1 MLSFKLFRLCLWHLL
16 VTSLFFS
23 MIESRS
29 WASRPD
35 DPKPCG
41 ERNLVHD
48 RERYEPADS
57 AAELFSSQVG
67 TIPASHLQ
75 PSHAS
80 SLLCL
85 TQFPKSLFSDQKAI
99 WASPFHLRTR
109 DESWVL
115 PMGITLLGLFAS
127 DTTIMRHM
135 GDSAL
140 PHSNSF
146 SNYAVAG
153 MIGAAATMYLRG
165 VATQDEHSR
174 ETGVSA
180 AEAAID
186 SAILGEVMKV
196 TFGRSRPNATN
207 AGSFRAGGA
216 SFPSEHA
223 LAAWSLASVVAQE
236 YPGTLTKFVAYGGAA
251 GISLARVAARQHFPS
266 DVVVGS
272 LLGYA
277 VGHYVYRAH
286 HDPALAGASNSSYQK
301 LLAEKAPP
309 RRRTPAEL
317 GSPYVPIDSWAY
329 PAFDRLAALGY
340 VPSAYANLRPWTRM
354 ECARLVVATDE
365 DLLIDAPR
373 IDLPVHYA
381 DNDFPTAHGPAN
393 DAPAKNQRIGG
404 AGAGKKSSTEA
415 ERIAIALRTEFAGE
429 ILLIEDRDKSVD
441 ESASDSEIRVEEIYS
456 RYFGIAGTPLDDS
469 YHFGQTLINDFGR
482 PYGQGSNTIE
492 GAAASGS
499 SGPAAFYVRGEYQ
512 HAAALPV
519 YSLAV
524 QQMLG
529 EIDLTTPQLP
539 IHTATLDQFRLLDAY
554 AAWNFKTVQV
564 SAGRQSLW
572 WGPGRGGPPNFSD
585 NAEPMDMLRLT
596 NPSPWLLPGFLHWL
610 GPMRWDFFLGLMAG
624 HHFPH
629 EPGIDGQKLSFK
641 PTPNLEFG
649 FSRTIVFRP
658 VTLHMFWR
666 GFSSFG
672 DNKTTI
678 PGSAADVGDRR
689 GGFDFSYRI
698 PRLRNWL
705 VLYNDGMTDDDT
717 SPLGAPQR
725 ALMNPGVYLP
735 QIPRAPKLDFRVELV
750 WSDPPELSNRGGRYV
765 YYNGAYHDSYTNGGQ
780 IIGSWVG
787 REGHGVQ
794 LWCTYWLSPRS
805 PLQLGYRRAHVDR
818 DFIPQG
824 GNIQDFFARATFP
837 LRKEIEIAAFLQ
849 YERWDFP
856 VLAPL
861 AGPDTVASIEL
872 KYHPD
877 WKKVLNFR

>member
-1 MLSFKLFRLCLWHLL
+1 MLSFKLFRPYLWHLL

-109 DESWVL
+109 DESWIL

-251 GISLARVAARQHFPS
+251 GISIARVAARQHFPS

-689 GGFDFSYRI
+689 GEIGDQRGVRRRNPEPGQPGRHDVERRAGRRGQRQGRERALHNSRDDPVDAGAEASGPVQQGDQTTDAQSHRVEQQQHIEEPQVGQREGRETRI
-698 PRLRNWL
+698 RRRRRQRTAVRRHHRAP
-705 VLYNDGMTDDDT
+705 DGHRDDRGEQDRPADHQRHGDPLQPVDDE
-717 SPLGAPQR
+717 PLGPAPVEGQMR
-725 ALMNPGVYLP
+725 EEAGD
-735 QIPRAPKLDFRVELV
+735 QEEGGHPK
-750 WSDPPELSNRGGRYV
+750 
-765 YYNGAYHDSYTNGGQ
+765 
-780 IIGSWVG
+780 
-787 REGHGVQ
+787 GVQ
-794 LWCTYWLSPRS
+794 QVEQRM
-805 PLQLGYRRAHVDR
+805 R
-818 DFIPQG
+818 
-824 GNIQDFFARATFP
+824 
-837 LRKEIEIAAFLQ
+837 
-849 YERWDFP
+849 
-856 VLAPL
+856 
-861 AGPDTVASIEL
+861 
-872 KYHPD
+872 
-877 WKKVLNFR
+877 